1 MTACSDVI
9 EKDSNYYVF
18 TDNIN
23 KEYLHFS
30 SVNIFD
36 NNLNFLKEKQLWND
50 SNKMLVKILPKN
62 NYYWGF
68 GAIRTAKGDKV
79 FSVKFDND
87 FNVIQNPII
96 YFENDTIEIK
106 AEKMFGAYQ
115 NTDISYGSSPVPKTV
130 ALKTVS
136 LQGRTIVLDFN
147 KELLSVYKDK
157 KDLRHMMV
165 ESLMYSFT
173 TIPGVDSIRITAE
186 GEEISDFIEGL
197 DTKKVLYPP
206 EFINPETVETQQ

>member
-1 MTACSDVI
+1 MRIIRIKISICIALAVLLETVAFSQSVDSVKYVLIDKDPILTACSDVI

-96 YFENDTIEIK
+96 YFENDTIEYFYNYVITNNNN
-106 AEKMFGAYQ
+106 EF
-115 NTDISYGSSPVPKTV
+115 
-130 ALKTVS
+130 
-136 LQGRTIVLDFN
+136 VL
-147 KELLSVYKDK
+147 L
-157 KDLRHMMV
+157 
-165 ESLMYSFT
+165 
-173 TIPGVDSIRITAE
+173 I
-186 GEEISDFIEGL
+186 
-197 DTKKVLYPP
+197 
-206 EFINPETVETQQ
+206 